1 MREVRVVFIT
11 DPARDDAE
19 TVAVVTAA
27 GRALGPGGL
36 LVQMRDK
43 ASARDLVVARAHAL
57 REATRSV
64 GALFVMNTGPD
75 EPVDLAR
82 ACGADGVH
90 FPQVTEADVLAA
102 RAALGRGAIVTASAH
117 TDDDVERA
125 SASGAT
131 AVLVSPI
138 FDTPGKGPARG
149 TLALVRARATV
160 DAARRTP
167 PLAIYALGG
176 ITSVNAAAC
185 RASGADG
192 VAVVRALYDDAAMT
206 QPWP

>member
-27 GRALGPGGL
+27 GRALGPGAL

-43 ASARDLVVARAHAL
+43 ASARDIVMARAHVL
-57 REATRSV
+57 REATRAAN
-64 GALFVMNTGPD
+64 ALFVVNTGPD
-75 EPVDLAR
+75 EQVELAL
-82 ACGADGVH
+82 ACGADGIH
-90 FPQVTEADVLAA
+90 FPRVTEADVLAA
-102 RAALGRGAIVTASAH
+102 RAALGRAAIVTAAAH

-125 SASGAT
+125 SEAGAT

-149 TLALVRARATV
+149 ALALVRARAIV
-160 DAARRTP
+160 DAARRTS
-167 PLAIYALGG
+167 PLSIYALGG
-176 ITSVNAAAC
+176 VTTVNAATC
-185 RASGADG
+185 RAAGADG
-192 VAVVRALYDDAAMT
+192 VAVSRALYDDAAMT